1 MMLYLIASLLI
12 GLLLTCDVFI
22 LAHPY
27 VPRRVYAILV
37 LSIFWYRLILPFIR
51 WWWSHW
57 GCILCCW

>member
-27 VPRRVYAILV
+27 VPRRVYAA
-37 LSIFWYRLILPFIR
+37 
-51 WWWSHW
+51 
-57 GCILCCW
+57 